1 MGTTAFDTSIEQGR
15 NAARRRAWAEAYEA
29 FAAAGDPSRLEPED
43 LNLLAKAAWWT
54 GHPNESIAAHER
66 AYAGYLD
73 RGDAERAA
81 FAALTLRREHT
92 VKLES
97 STAKGWLARAERL
110 LADLPDSPVAGYLA
124 IAHAELARSR
134 GEFDHA
140 LTHLDRAMEIAVPS
154 GDPDLQAWAMTRRG
168 QVLIA
173 RGDLDEG
180 WSLLEE
186 VSVAAVGGELG
197 PYTTGAAFCNVIE
210 TSRELADYVRGR
222 EVSDAAKRWCE
233 RQTISGFPGICR
245 VRRAEIMR
253 LLGSL
258 REAADEAQEAC
269 RELRDFSPLF
279 ASEAFQE
286 LGEVRL
292 RMGDIDAADDAFRQA
307 KGFGAD
313 PQPGLA
319 LLLLAR
325 GRDDAAA
332 SSIRRTLEDTTW
344 DKLTRGRLLP
354 AALEIALSR
363 EDAVTASAAAE
374 ELASIATD
382 YPTPAIRAN
391 AELGAGIAALLR
403 PDTKEAIGRLR
414 RALQLWRELDAPYES
429 AKTLVVL
436 ARALRSEGDL
446 EGAAL
451 ELRTAHD
458 TFERLGATRDA
469 RAVAASLEPPDRAR
483 SRAVRTFVFT
493 DIVASTQLLEAIG
506 DDAWNDLRRWHDETL
521 RACAARHD
529 GEEVDH
535 TGDGFFLS
543 FADPGSAV
551 ACAREIQQRLAE
563 HRRDHGFAPQV
574 RIGLHAAEATRAGS
588 NYTGM
593 GVHTAARVGAVAE
606 AGEIVA
612 SASSVEG
619 LEGLELTDRRSVT
632 LKGIAEPIEMVSIAW
647 R

>member
-1 MGTTAFDTSIEQGR
+1 
-15 NAARRRAWAEAYEA
+15 
-29 FAAAGDPSRLEPED
+29 
-43 LNLLAKAAWWT
+43 
-54 GHPNESIAAHER
+54 
-66 AYAGYLD
+66 
-73 RGDAERAA
+73 
-81 FAALTLRREHT
+81 
-92 VKLES
+92 
-97 STAKGWLARAERL
+97 
-110 LADLPDSPVAGYLA
+110 
-124 IAHAELARSR
+124 
-134 GEFDHA
+134 
-140 LTHLDRAMEIAVPS
+140 
-154 GDPDLQAWAMTRRG
+154 
-168 QVLIA
+168 
-173 RGDLDEG
+173 
-180 WSLLEE
+180 
-186 VSVAAVGGELG
+186 
-197 PYTTGAAFCNVIE
+197 
-210 TSRELADYVRGR
+210 
-222 EVSDAAKRWCE
+222 
-233 RQTISGFPGICR
+233 
-245 VRRAEIMR
+245 
-253 LLGSL
+253 
-258 REAADEAQEAC
+258 
-269 RELRDFSPLF
+269 
-279 ASEAFQE
+279 
-286 LGEVRL
+286 
-292 RMGDIDAADDAFRQA
+292 
-307 KGFGAD
+307 
-313 PQPGLA
+313 LA

-325 GRDDAAA
+325 GQDDAAA

-363 EDAVTASAAAE
+363 EDALTASAAAE

-414 RALQLWRELDAPYES
+414 RALRLWRELDAPYES

-446 EGAAL
+446 AGAAL

-469 RAVAASLEPPDRAR
+469 QAVAASLEPPDRAR

-521 RACAARHD
+521 RACAARND

-563 HRRDHGFAPQV
+563 HRRNHGFAPQV

-612 SASSVEG
+612 SATSVEG

-632 LKGIAEPIEMVSIAW
+632 MKGIAEPIEMVSIGW